1 MAINPFHFLVIICRV
16 VCFDAAVYNL
26 TQGFVTSS
34 RSNSSSVT
42 HSLVKFDAC
51 MVLVTVQ
58 YG

>member
-1 MAINPFHFLVIICRV
+1 MAINPFHVLVTIFKV
-16 VCFDAAVYNL
+16 VFFYTAVNL

-51 MVLVTVQ
+51 TVLVTVQ